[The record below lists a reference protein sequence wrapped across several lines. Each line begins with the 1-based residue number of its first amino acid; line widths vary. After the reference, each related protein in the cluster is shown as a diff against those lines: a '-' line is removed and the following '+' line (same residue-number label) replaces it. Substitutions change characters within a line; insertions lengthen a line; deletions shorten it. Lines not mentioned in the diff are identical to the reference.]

1 MRHFRSALEYRVVL
15 HAFIKQLLARR
26 EDPLVRA
33 VVFIG
38 FIGFAAGRQ
47 LVKAQAAGSRGGVG
61 VLVDGSL
68 RAGVLGWALARDWSW
83 RLVRG
88 DRLAGAVGEGAGC
101 LRRAGG

>member
-15 HAFIKQLLARR
+15 YAFIKQLLARR

-68 RAGVLGWALARDWSW
+68 RAGVLGGTLAGDWGG
-83 RLVRG
+83 RG
-88 DRLAGAVGEGAGC
+88 DGLAGAVGEGAGC
-101 LRRAGG
+101 LRRAGS